1 MTKLT
6 RLIGVC
12 LLVVSLSAV
21 TLAEGGATQGPPAP
35 VPPPPT
41 GCVSEGTDA
50 LASTQPVQDSSV
62 DIGGGVETLTNWL
75 IASIL

>member
-12 LLVVSLSAV
+12 LLVVSLSAI

-35 VPPPPT
+35 PPPT
-41 GCVSEGTDA
+41 ECVSEGTDA

>member
-35 VPPPPT
+35 PPPPE
-41 GCVSEGTDA
+41 CVSEGTDA

-62 DIGGGVETLTNWL
+62 VFGDSVETLTNWL

>member
-35 VPPPPT
+35 VPPPT
-41 GCVSEGTDA
+41 ECVSEGTDA

-62 DIGGGVETLTNWL
+62 DFGDSVETLTNWV